1 MKGRLF
7 LTSYF
12 AETAPLFEKFVNP
25 WIRDRKVLFIPTAGN
40 TEEYRGYIEEGMQ
53 CFQAM
58 GYEVHVMDA
67 AETDEAEA
75 VWRISGTGFLY
86 VSGGNTFYL
95 MQELR
100 RKHLTEL
107 IRSRTEEGMVYAG
120 ESAGAV
126 IAAPDIGYNQIMDDS
141 RAAPEL
147 MSYRGLG
154 LVPFS
159 VLPHYGEFPFAET
172 SAQTFEKY
180 HSVLNLVPLTN
191 AEAVIADGPA
201 WCVRGLED
209 VVLSDEKKEGS

>member
-53 CFQAM
+53 CFRAM

-75 VWRISGTGFLY
+75 VRRISGTGFLY

-107 IRSRTEEGMVYAG
+107 IRSVRRKAWFMRG
-120 ESAGAV
+120 
-126 IAAPDIGYNQIMDDS
+126 N
-141 RAAPEL
+141 RREL
-147 MSYRGLG
+147 
-154 LVPFS
+154 
-159 VLPHYGEFPFAET
+159 
-172 SAQTFEKY
+172 
-180 HSVLNLVPLTN
+180 
-191 AEAVIADGPA
+191 
-201 WCVRGLED
+201 
-209 VVLSDEKKEGS
+209 